1 MCTSAM
7 RTALGGQ
14 RHKGKRLVTRL
25 AGATMNYEIYA
36 LSAKSGCRML
46 VLLDSPLDDRAIS
59 KEAEGALKLL
69 SSSFKDTAASN
80 KPTADDGK

>member
-1 MCTSAM
+1 
-7 RTALGGQ
+7 
-14 RHKGKRLVTRL
+14 
-25 AGATMNYEIYA
+25 MNYEIYA